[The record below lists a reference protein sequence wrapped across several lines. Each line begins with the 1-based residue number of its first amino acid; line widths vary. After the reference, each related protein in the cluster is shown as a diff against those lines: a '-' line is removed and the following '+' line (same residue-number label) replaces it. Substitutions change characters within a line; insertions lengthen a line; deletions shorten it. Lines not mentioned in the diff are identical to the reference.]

1 MFGTHCLKNIDQSD
15 THNQK
20 WCPVLLDW
28 FCKSIGMSIA
38 WKIQSV
44 ISAFTSA
51 LAGGL
56 IMSRAMFLIF
66 FKGKKDHEDTN
77 ADEIASYV
85 FAGLGFYFQYNVGFS
100 APFPLN
106 IILFPVEMAESYI
119 HWTVTN

>member
-1 MFGTHCLKNIDQSD
+1 MHAPCLVLIVLKILINPTHIPRNGVQYCLIGSVKVSE
-15 THNQK
+15 
-20 WCPVLLDW
+20 CPLHGRFNL
-28 FCKSIGMSIA
+28 SSRP
-38 WKIQSV
+38 SHR
-44 ISAFTSA
+44 
-51 LAGGL
+51 L
-56 IMSRAMFLIF
+56 SRAMFLIF